1 MARSNERAIIFFG
14 SRWPALNE
22 RAIRLFR
29 RRDLDSISVCVRCMR
44 LMRNLLVLTAALAL
58 ASGCTKKKEENKTP
72 PPPPAAG
79 SGSGSAEA
87 GSGSAVAAAPAA
99 DPKLVERGAYI
110 AKTAGCLVCHT
121 ALGPQGP
128 DMANMGAGG
137 LSLEEKFGTWTS
149 PNITPDKGTGIGN
162 WTDDQIIAAVREG
175 VRPDGSKLY
184 PIMPYMNFNV
194 MTDDDAKALVTF
206 LRTLKPVDRSIAK
219 FELKMAAAP
228 APKPPN
234 VAPGDDPAKK
244 GAYLAS
250 LMLCSHCHWTPN
262 KDFTAPAGP
271 DKLFSGG
278 LPMELPPMGK
288 GVLFS
293 RNLTSDPETGLGKW
307 TEDQV
312 VAAIKTMTK
321 PDGKMIQG
329 PMLFMQ
335 GGWSQLPDD
344 DIKVVAQFIK
354 ALPAV
359 KNKVPASTFVPNP
372 PGPPPGAGSGAPA
385 GGSADPHAGH
395 DMGGGA
401 PAGSAAAGSGS
412 AK

>member
-1 MARSNERAIIFFG
+1 M
-14 SRWPALNE
+14 
-22 RAIRLFR
+22 
-29 RRDLDSISVCVRCMR
+29 
-44 LMRNLLVLTAALAL
+44 
-58 ASGCTKKKEENKTP
+58 
-72 PPPPAAG
+72 
-79 SGSGSAEA
+79 
-87 GSGSAVAAAPAA
+87 
-99 DPKLVERGAYI
+99 
-110 AKTAGCLVCHT
+110 
-121 ALGPQGP
+121 GPTGP
-128 DMANMGAGG
+128 DLANPGAGG
-137 LSLEEKFGTWTS
+137 LEMHEKFGVWRT

-175 VRPDGSKLY
+175 VRPDGTKLY
-184 PIMPYMNFNV
+184 SIMPYMNFNV

-206 LRTLKPVDRSIAK
+206 LRTLKPVERTIAK
-219 FELKMAAAP
+219 FELKMAPVP

-234 VAPGDDPAKK
+234 AAPGDDPGKK

-250 LMLCSHCHWTPN
+250 IMLCNHCHWTPN

-271 DKLFSGG
+271 DKMFSGG

-307 TEDQV
+307 TEEQV
-312 VAAIKTMTK
+312 FTAIKMMTK

-335 GGWSQLPDD
+335 GGWAQMPDD
-344 DIKVVAQFIK
+344 DLKLVAKFIK
-354 ALPAV
+354 ALPPV

-372 PGPPPGAGSGAPA
+372 PGPGAGSGAPAGGSGAPA

-395 DMGGGA
+395 DMGGSAAGGSA
-401 PAGSAAAGSGS
+401 AGSAA
-412 AK
+412 K